1 MIHSCLWPVFRGR
14 LILVGLTLFPC
25 EGVGAQIHALEAEKR
40 VACMIS
46 KTHMNRIQIEGDRIA
61 AVYGADHTYVME
73 TDDVLGQVFLKA
85 VSPALIVEPVYLS
98 IVTEGDV
105 TQDLK
110 LIPSNTE
117 AQTLIFKQA
126 SLLQSGLS
134 TVGPQAFHP
143 QVGSV
148 GMERTL
154 LHFIRELTVSETQM
168 PEIPAPDVSEA
179 ASGAR
184 ADLKLRLKGQIERGG
199 LTGQVFNVENSGKSP
214 LTLDPQ
220 MMAKALARKV
230 LAVAFE
236 KETLAAGQ
244 TTRMFI
250 VSAVSDTSAQSQARL
265 SQGDGS

>member
-1 MIHSCLWPVFRGR
+1 MRHSCLGPASRGR
-14 LILVGLTLFPC
+14 LILVGLALFPC

-40 VACMIS
+40 VTCVIS

-61 AVYGADHTYVME
+61 AIYGADHTYVME

-85 VSPALIVEPVYLS
+85 VNPALSLEPVYLS

-110 LIPSNTE
+110 LIPSNRE

-126 SLLQSGLS
+126 SLS
-134 TVGPQAFHP
+134 TVGPQAVHP
-143 QVGSV
+143 QVGV
-148 GMERTL
+148 RERTL
-154 LHFIRELTVSETQM
+154 LHLIRELTVSETQM
-168 PEIPAPDVSEA
+168 PKTPAPDVSEA
-179 ASGAR
+179 ASGMEV
-184 ADLKLRLKGQIERGG
+184 DLKLRLKGQIEREG
-199 LTGQVFNVENSGKSP
+199 LTGQVFHMENSGKSP

-244 TTRMFI
+244 TTRLFI
-250 VSAVSDTSAQSQARL
+250 VSAVSDTSVQSQATL
-265 SQGDGS
+265 SLGDGS